1 MATDPRV
8 AAALSHWAPR
18 FVANGVPLT
27 DFQEVTAAIARWED
41 WCAAWSARA
50 AIHEAMGRQALDDGY
65 ELSAGE
71 HLTTAGVCYHFAKF
85 LFVDDPDQMRA
96 AHMKAVECRRLAL
109 PFLRPAGERVMIPY
123 AGAMLAGIL
132 RKPAVSD
139 RPPVVVMAMGLDSTK
154 EEMESYESLFL
165 ARGLATLAFD
175 GPGQG
180 EGEYAFAIRHDYE
193 VPVGAVLDWL
203 EARDDVDAGR
213 TGLWG
218 VSLGGY
224 YAPRAAAFEHRLK
237 ACIALSGPYS
247 WGAVWDNLPDL
258 TRAAF
263 TARSKS
269 ASADEAR
276 EVANRMSLNGVAEK
290 IVCPLFV
297 LAGKLDRLVPYT
309 DAERLAAEASGPVEL
324 LVVEDGNHIANN
336 RTYRYRLQS
345 ADWMADQLRRG
356 RPD

>member
-1 MATDPRV
+1 MSGDPRV
-8 AAALSHWAPR
+8 ATALSHWAPR

-27 DFQEVTAAIARWED
+27 DFQEVTASIESWDD
-41 WCAAWSARA
+41 WCSAWSARA
-50 AIHEAMGRQALDDGY
+50 AIHEAMGRQALDEGY
-65 ELSAGE
+65 ELSAGD

-85 LFVDDPDQMRA
+85 LFVNDPDQMQA

-123 AGAMLAGIL
+123 EGSTLAGIL
-132 RKPAVSD
+132 RKPENTD
-139 RPPVVVMAMGLDSTK
+139 RPPVVVMAMGLDSSK

-165 ARGLATLAFD
+165 ARGLATLTFD

-180 EGEYAFAIRHDYE
+180 EGEYEFAIRHDYE

-203 EARDDVDAGR
+203 ELRDDVDGERA
-213 TGLWG
+213 GLWG

-224 YAPRAAAFEHRLK
+224 YAARAAAFEHRLK
-237 ACIALSGPYS
+237 ACIGLSGPYN

-258 TRAAF
+258 TRTAF
-263 TARSKS
+263 RARTKTSS
-269 ASADEAR
+269 DEEAR
-276 EVANRMSLNGVAEK
+276 DMAHRLSLEGVAEK

-297 LAGKLDRLVPYT
+297 LAGKLDRLIPYT
-309 DAERLAAEASGPVEL
+309 DAERLASEASGPVEL
-324 LVVEDGNHIANN
+324 LVVADGNHIANN

-345 ADWMADQLRRG
+345 ADWMADQLR
-356 RPD
+356 

>member
-1 MATDPRV
+1 MASDPRV
-8 AAALSHWAPR
+8 ETALSHWAPR

-27 DFQEVTAAIARWED
+27 DFQEVTASIEHWDD
-41 WCAAWSARA
+41 WCSAWSARA

-85 LFVDDPDQMRA
+85 LFVNDPDQMQA
-96 AHMKAVECRRLAL
+96 AHLKAVECRRLAL

-123 AGAMLAGIL
+123 EGSKLAGIL
-132 RKPAVSD
+132 RKPVDAD
-139 RPPVVVMAMGLDSTK
+139 QPPVVVMAMGLDSSK
-154 EEMESYESLFL
+154 EEMDSYESLFL
-165 ARGLATLAFD
+165 ARGLATLTFD

-180 EGEYAFAIRHDYE
+180 EGEYEFAIRHDYE

-203 EARDDVDAGR
+203 ELRDDVDVQRA
-213 TGLWG
+213 GLWG

-224 YAPRAAAFEHRLK
+224 YAARAAAFEHRLK
-237 ACIALSGPYS
+237 ACIGLSGPYN
-247 WGAVWDNLPDL
+247 WGAVWDSLPGL

-263 TARSKS
+263 RARTKS
-269 ASADEAR
+269 TSDEEAR
-276 EVANRMSLNGVAEK
+276 DKAHQLSLEGVAEK
-290 IVCPLFV
+290 IACPLFV
-297 LAGKLDRLVPYT
+297 LAGKRDRLVPYT

-345 ADWMADQLRRG
+345 ADWMADRLK
-356 RPD
+356 

>member
-1 MATDPRV
+1 MAADSRV
-8 AAALSHWAPR
+8 ATALGHWAPR

-27 DFQEVTAAIARWED
+27 DFQEVTASIERWED

-50 AIHEAMGRQALDDGY
+50 AIHEAMGRKALGDGY

-85 LFVDDPDQMRA
+85 LFVNDIDQMRA

-109 PFLRPAGERVMIPY
+109 PFLQPAGERVMIPY
-123 AGAMLAGIL
+123 EGSMLAGIL
-132 RKPAVSD
+132 RRPAGTD
-139 RPPVVVMAMGLDSTK
+139 RPPVVVMAMGLDSSK
-154 EEMESYESLFL
+154 EEMDSYERLFL
-165 ARGLATLAFD
+165 ARGLATLTFD

-180 EGEYAFAIRHDYE
+180 EGEYEFAIRPDYE
-193 VPVGAVLDWL
+193 APVGAVLDWL
-203 EARDDVDAGR
+203 ELRDDIDAAR
-213 TGLWG
+213 AGLWG

-224 YAPRAAAFEHRLK
+224 YAPRAAAFEKRLK

-269 ASADEAR
+269 ASEDAAR
-276 EVANRMSLNGVAEK
+276 DVANRMSLEGVAEK
-290 IVCPLFV
+290 IECPLFV
-297 LAGKLDRLVPYT
+297 LAGRLDRLVPYT

-345 ADWMADQLRRG
+345 ADWMADRLS
-356 RPD
+356 

>member
-1 MATDPRV
+1 VAADSRV
-8 AAALSHWAPR
+8 ATALGHWAPR

-27 DFQEVTAAIARWED
+27 DFQEVTASIERWED
-41 WCAAWSARA
+41 WCSAWSARA
-50 AIHEAMGRQALDDGY
+50 AIHETMGRKALDDGY

-85 LFVDDPDQMRA
+85 LFVNDIDQMRA

-109 PFLRPAGERVMIPY
+109 PFLQRGGERVMIPY
-123 AGAMLAGIL
+123 EGSLLAGIL
-132 RKPAVSD
+132 RRPAGTD
-139 RPPVVVMAMGLDSTK
+139 RPPVVVMAMGLDSSK
-154 EEMESYESLFL
+154 EEMDSYERLFL
-165 ARGLATLAFD
+165 ARGLATLTFD

-180 EGEYAFAIRHDYE
+180 EGEYEFAIRPDYE
-193 VPVGAVLDWL
+193 APVGAVLDWL
-203 EARDDVDAGR
+203 ELRDDIDAAR
-213 TGLWG
+213 AGLWG

-224 YAPRAAAFEHRLK
+224 YAPRAAAFEKRLK

-269 ASADEAR
+269 ATEDAAR
-276 EVANRMSLNGVAEK
+276 DVANRMSLEGVAER
-290 IVCPLFV
+290 IECPLFV
-297 LAGKLDRLVPYT
+297 LAGKLDRLVPYI

-345 ADWMADQLRRG
+345 ADWMADQLR
-356 RPD
+356 

>member
-1 MATDPRV
+1 MASDPRV
-8 AAALSHWAPR
+8 ATALSHWAPR

-27 DFQEVTAAIARWED
+27 DFQEVTGAIEHWDD
-41 WCAAWSARA
+41 WCSAWSARA
-50 AIHEAMGRQALDDGY
+50 EIHEAMGRQALDDGY
-65 ELSAGE
+65 EHSAGE

-85 LFVDDPDQMRA
+85 LFVNDREQMQA
-96 AHMKAVECRRLAL
+96 AHMKAVACRRLAL

-123 AGAMLAGIL
+123 EGSFLAGIL
-132 RKPAVSD
+132 RKPAD
-139 RPPVVVMAMGLDSTK
+139 TDQPPVVVMAMGLDSSK
-154 EEMESYESLFL
+154 EEMDSYENLFL
-165 ARGLATLAFD
+165 ARGLATLTFD

-180 EGEYAFAIRHDYE
+180 EGEYEFAIRHDYE

-203 EARDDVDAGR
+203 ELRDDVDAQR
-213 TGLWG
+213 AGLWG

-224 YAPRAAAFEHRLK
+224 YAARAAAFEHRLK
-237 ACIALSGPYS
+237 ACIGLSGPYN
-247 WGAVWDNLPDL
+247 WGAVWDSLPDL

-263 TARSKS
+263 RARTGS
-269 ASADEAR
+269 ASEEEAR
-276 EVANRMSLNGVAEK
+276 DMAHRLSLEGVAEK

-345 ADWMADQLRRG
+345 ADWMADRLK
-356 RPD
+356 

>member
-1 MATDPRV
+1 MDPRV
-8 AAALSHWAPR
+8 ATALSHWAPR

-27 DFQEVTAAIARWED
+27 DFQEVTASIGSWDD
-41 WCAAWSARA
+41 WCAAWAARA

-85 LFVDDPDQMRA
+85 LFVNDPDQMQS

-109 PFLRPAGERVMIPY
+109 PFLRPAGDRVMVPY
-123 AGAMLAGIL
+123 EGSMLAGIL
-132 RKPAVSD
+132 RKPADMD
-139 RPPVVVMAMGLDSTK
+139 RPPVVVMAMGLDSSK

-165 ARGLATLAFD
+165 ARGLATLTFD

-180 EGEYAFAIRHDYE
+180 EGEYEFAIRHDYE
-193 VPVGAVLDWL
+193 VPVGAVMDWL
-203 EARDDVDAGR
+203 ELRDDVDAGR
-213 TGLWG
+213 AGLWG

-224 YAPRAAAFEHRLK
+224 YAARAAAYEHRLK
-237 ACIALSGPYS
+237 ACIALSGPYN

-258 TRAAF
+258 TRTAF
-263 TARSKS
+263 RARTKS
-269 ASADEAR
+269 TSDEEAR
-276 EVANRMSLNGVAEK
+276 DMAHRLSLEGVAEK

-309 DAERLAAEASGPVEL
+309 DAERLASEASGPVEL

-336 RTYRYRLQS
+336 RPYRYRLQS
-345 ADWMADQLRRG
+345 ADWMADQLG
-356 RPD
+356 